1 MEKQPY
7 MQKQFVLRVLGTA
20 LPVALAILALILS
33 SPNAKAGNSIIT
45 TGSGVAA
52 LGNDK
57 SRNQA
62 ESEALALAKR
72 DAAEKAATHVQSASE
87 VENFALKTDL
97 VKAYAEA
104 VVTVLEKLESA
115 WIKDPQM
122 GDSFQVVIRAEVTP
136 NLEGVRPAGP
146 WADDPAAP
154 LTVSLTTPK
163 QSYRAEEQV
172 ALFLKGNKPFFARV
186 VYEDCSGTLTQIL
199 PNPYRTENYFQ
210 GGTVYQLPAGNDR
223 YTMTVVP
230 PFGTE
235 RITVYAATQP
245 LGEVAQQ
252 TRGPVYLLEEKPDA
266 VAARTRGIQLSAASA
281 GEEKA
286 AAEFF
291 EASVTI
297 QTGP

>member
-1 MEKQPY
+1 MEKQPHT
-7 MQKQFVLRVLGTA
+7 QKQFMAAFIWIFLLATLVL
-20 LPVALAILALILS
+20 LAPQAGM
-33 SPNAKAGNSIIT
+33 AGNSIIT

-57 SRNQA
+57 SRNQT

-104 VVTVLEKLESA
+104 VVTVLEKLESD

-122 GDSFQVVIRAEVTP
+122 GDSFHVVIRAEVAP
-136 NLEGVRPAGP
+136 NLKGVRPAGP

-154 LTVSLTTPK
+154 LTVSLTSPK
-163 QSYRAEEQV
+163 KDYRADEQV
-172 ALFLKGNKPFFARV
+172 TLFLKGNKPFFARV

-210 GGTVYQLPAGNDR
+210 GDTVYQLPAGNDR

-235 RITVYAATQP
+235 KITVYAATQP

-266 VAARTRGIQLSAASA
+266 VAARTRGIQLSAAPA
-281 GEEKA
+281 GEKKT

-291 EASVTI
+291 ETAITI